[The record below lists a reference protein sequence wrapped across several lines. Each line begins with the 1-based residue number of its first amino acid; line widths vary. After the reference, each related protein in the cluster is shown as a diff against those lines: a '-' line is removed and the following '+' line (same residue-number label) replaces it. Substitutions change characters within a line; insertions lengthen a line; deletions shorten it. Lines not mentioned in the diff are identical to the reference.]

1 MITWKVFKKF
11 LEREVQFEITDDVVF
26 LHFVLASLETL
37 PRECSFGKVYHYI
50 SKTLKVIPPALFYN
64 KTSDKFD

>member
-37 PRECSFGKVYHYI
+37 PRECSFGKVYH
-50 SKTLKVIPPALFYN
+50 
-64 KTSDKFD
+64 